1 MIEPASIIPTPRESA
16 LAFTD
21 GSKAGWITSD
31 LVTWMQHHLIA
42 PGRFHTSD
50 GDTQNVFEHGFGCL
64 TVNRSLSGAHAF
76 HSRKTS
82 EVPGLVATARDRILH
97 VLRVTVRTGETGFVN
112 AALYEGRV
120 SRERGTKGK
129 SVWHAC
135 VSENDA
141 LSDQVLALFA
151 ADALT
156 NPSDYESGIA
166 VCDVCGVV
174 SFLNGAV
181 SRYGC
186 ASHPYGSFDG
196 KPSDIVQP
204 RVYSRG

>member
-1 MIEPASIIPTPRESA
+1 MTAHVATTPSPRESA

-31 LVTWMQHHLIA
+31 LVTWTKEHLIV
-42 PGRFHTSD
+42 PGRFSVRD
-50 GDTQNVFEHGFGCL
+50 GLGHNVFEHGVGAL
-64 TVNRSLSGAHAF
+64 TVNRSLSSAVILCG
-76 HSRKTS
+76 RTTS
-82 EVPGLVATARDRILH
+82 QVPGLVAAARERVLK
-97 VLRVTVRTGETGFVN
+97 VLRDTVRTGETGFVN

-120 SRERGTKGK
+120 SRERGPDGR
-129 SVWHAC
+129 SVWHTY
-135 VSENDA
+135 VTENDA

-156 NPSDYESGIA
+156 FPSDYEHGIA

-174 SFLNGAV
+174 SFLQSAV

-186 ASHPYGSFDG
+186 VSHPHGSFDG
-196 KPSDIVQP
+196 KPSDGGP
-204 RVYSRG
+204 RVFTRS